1 MKHLYIIVEGPT
13 ELEFINRI
21 LIPYF
26 NSKGITSH
34 IQGITITMSGGGHGF
49 NNIKHFENTIKPV
62 LNYNNEPFITTLID
76 YFKLNSETKLP
87 GFLESSNM
95 SQTDKKLEY
104 LESKL
109 NDVVQKIKFYNY
121 FIPYIQK
128 HEMETLM
135 FANPEEGFSLEND
148 KIKKAII
155 EVCKQYANI
164 EDINGSE
171 LGAPSKRLEAIY
183 KANNKIYDKII
194 DGIDIVEFSGIE
206 NIIEKCPRFKNW
218 IESLVSLLKQ
228 NQ

>member
-62 LNYNNEPFITTLID
+62 LNYNNEPIITTLID

-87 GFLESSNM
+87 GFLECSNKL
-95 SQTDKKLEY
+95 STDEKLEC
-104 LESKL
+104 LENKL
-109 NDVVQKIKFYNY
+109 NNIVQKIKLYNY

-135 FANPEEGFSLEND
+135 FANPEVGFSLEND
-148 KIKKAII
+148 KIKNAVVEIC
-155 EVCKQYANI
+155 EEYPNI

-171 LGAPSKRLEAIY
+171 FGAPSKRLEAIY
-183 KANNKIYDKII
+183 KSNNKTYNKI
-194 DGIDIVEFSGIE
+194 
-206 NIIEKCPRFKNW
+206 
-218 IESLVSLLKQ
+218 
-228 NQ
+228 

>member
-1 MKHLYIIVEGPT
+1 
-13 ELEFINRI
+13 
-21 LIPYF
+21 
-26 NSKGITSH
+26 
-34 IQGITITMSGGGHGF
+34 MS
-49 NNIKHFENTIKPV
+49 
-62 LNYNNEPFITTLID
+62 
-76 YFKLNSETKLP
+76 S
-87 GFLESSNM
+87 
-95 SQTDKKLEY
+95 TDKKLEC
-104 LESKL
+104 LENKL
-109 NDVVQKIKFYNY
+109 NDVVQKTKPYNY

-155 EVCKQYANI
+155 EVCKQYPNI

-171 LGAPSKRLEAIY
+171 IGAPSKRLEAIY

-206 NIIEKCPRFKNW
+206 NIIEKCHRFKNW

-228 NQ
+228 HQ

>member
-34 IQGITITMSGGGHGF
+34 IQGIPIWISGGGHGF

-87 GFLESSNM
+87 GFLESLNM
-95 SQTDKKLEY
+95 SSTDKKLEY
-104 LESKL
+104 LENKL
-109 NDVVQKIKFYNY
+109 NDVVQKIKLYNY

-135 FANPEEGFSLEND
+135 FANPEDGFSLEND

-155 EVCKQYANI
+155 EVCKQYPNV

-183 KANNKIYDKII
+183 KSNNKIYDKII
-194 DGIDIVEFSGIE
+194 DGIDIIEFSGIE
-206 NIIEKCPRFKNW
+206 NVIEKCPRFKNW
-218 IESLVSLLKQ
+218 IKNIMKAIQE
-228 NQ
+228 